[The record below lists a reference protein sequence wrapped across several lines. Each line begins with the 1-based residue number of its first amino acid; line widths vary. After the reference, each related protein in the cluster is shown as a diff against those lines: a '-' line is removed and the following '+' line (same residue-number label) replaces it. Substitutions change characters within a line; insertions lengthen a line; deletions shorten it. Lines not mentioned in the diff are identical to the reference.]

1 MASANPQELRQCRT
15 CSKNQPLD
23 QFVSLQRSLTDG
35 AELSADSLDCLS
47 CRSRQ
52 PASNDFQYPPLYTMD
67 TEFEHF
73 AADLSAFNHQ
83 HDAVLQATTSSSGPR
98 TYRDELPSAFVD
110 SQSLDIE
117 EALKQSMDPNITAD
131 DEELDQFVDPN
142 ATADEYDE
150 LPTDVPEMIR
160 QVQRSVLQ
168 NDFSVPGQHGLLDIP
183 EELQR
188 HRERLFELIEPITL
202 SAAEYKSWWPWVERF
217 WTLKDSRH
225 WKNDPCISHRYR
237 CRLFRKQLTTKGE
250 GKRNKLIST
259 AIECPVTMTVVEH
272 FTVNGDVREPVQF
285 VLSKTG
291 RAATLEH
298 NHDIP
303 TLDDFKRSRSML
315 ETAAKYVSKG
325 FRAADVFR
333 ALRAEDQPDLHQ
345 LFLNAGGG
353 PLSLKDVHNAAA
365 GYRRTH
371 PDIRLGGNKTAC
383 PEQVLQLLQWCSE
396 TGLPHL
402 HVVSK
407 RRKDGEE
414 SQGVAFGSPSRLKT
428 LRRRGWLTLCD
439 ATHDTN
445 TLGWRLFTLMIR
457 DEHCQWIPGG
467 HFLAATEDTDTIRD
481 CFLAVQQLTKERPN
495 GNFWQPRFMLTD
507 DSAAEQ
513 LAVKEA
519 FSYET
524 DHILCHKHLDATL
537 RKRFQGPRY
546 QKTLGHLLS
555 AVKQR
560 RTKYGFEQ
568 SCLNAIH
575 CLPGNPDQDDPHE
588 AAVAAGRE
596 HRSLLDQLPL
606 APGQVEDVEI
616 FPTRTPAQFGKDRT
630 YIQRE
635 IQANYQLVAFGA
647 RCHSMLLLQVTTT
660 NALESFHAALKYGT
674 KDRMAQFTLKG
685 AAVWA
690 MRIAQRYEDRAG
702 VAARNAR
709 RKQHPRVVEHPWL
722 SKLPYPAQVLV
733 ADEIKYAEEEQGDD
747 FDRVSHDSPAQCTCR
762 FFVKYSLPCRHIWGH
777 HLAFGQLRPEDF
789 DSFAALFED
798 CGFEVYEGKIKD
810 HLECIDNDRYARQTE
825 AKRLEVRDIFYG
837 LQQRYYDLEKELDK
851 GDPEEKQQVLASWL
865 QLLNRQ
871 GSSVTTEA
879 ARRALGQTI
888 PLPEMPPPI
897 MSVSAQLP
905 PSTPLSTAIPRPS
918 QPAIPGP
925 STAPQQASPS
935 RKPKGKKRMRAGTT
949 DTG

>member
-1 MASANPQELRQCRT
+1 
-15 CSKNQPLD
+15 
-23 QFVSLQRSLTDG
+23 
-35 AELSADSLDCLS
+35 
-47 CRSRQ
+47 
-52 PASNDFQYPPLYTMD
+52 
-67 TEFEHF
+67 
-73 AADLSAFNHQ
+73 
-83 HDAVLQATTSSSGPR
+83 
-98 TYRDELPSAFVD
+98 
-110 SQSLDIE
+110 
-117 EALKQSMDPNITAD
+117 
-131 DEELDQFVDPN
+131 
-142 ATADEYDE
+142 
-150 LPTDVPEMIR
+150 MI
-160 QVQRSVLQ
+160 
-168 NDFSVPGQHGLLDIP
+168 
-183 EELQR
+183 
-188 HRERLFELIEPITL
+188 
-202 SAAEYKSWWPWVERF
+202 
-217 WTLKDSRH
+217 
-225 WKNDPCISHRYR
+225 
-237 CRLFRKQLTTKGE
+237 
-250 GKRNKLIST
+250 
-259 AIECPVTMTVVEH
+259 
-272 FTVNGDVREPVQF
+272 
-285 VLSKTG
+285 
-291 RAATLEH
+291 
-298 NHDIP
+298 
-303 TLDDFKRSRSML
+303 
-315 ETAAKYVSKG
+315 
-325 FRAADVFR
+325 
-333 ALRAEDQPDLHQ
+333 
-345 LFLNAGGG
+345 
-353 PLSLKDVHNAAA
+353 
-365 GYRRTH
+365 
-371 PDIRLGGNKTAC
+371 
-383 PEQVLQLLQWCSE
+383 
-396 TGLPHL
+396 
-402 HVVSK
+402 
-407 RRKDGEE
+407 
-414 SQGVAFGSPSRLKT
+414 
-428 LRRRGWLTLCD
+428 
-439 ATHDTN
+439 
-445 TLGWRLFTLMIR
+445 
-457 DEHCQWIPGG
+457 
-467 HFLAATEDTDTIRD
+467 
-481 CFLAVQQLTKERPN
+481 
-495 GNFWQPRFMLTD
+495 LTD

-588 AAVAAGRE
+588 AA
-596 HRSLLDQLPL
+596 
-606 APGQVEDVEI
+606 
-616 FPTRTPAQFGKDRT
+616 
-630 YIQRE
+630 
-635 IQANYQLVAFGA
+635 VAFGA

-897 MSVSAQLP
+897 MSVSARLP